1 MDRSRI
7 ALDTDTLLVGATDS
21 FECQSLVNLLSLNSG
36 TPALYVG
43 CWGEATV
50 GEIFYVIPGKSPCF
64 ECYAGFRRES
74 EELSIRDSRKYTD
87 LDFDQTKVPGQ
98 AGLWPNILIICG
110 FAFQLIL
117 ALLGADERRSRE
129 LIDESQTLFLA
140 NIGDFASEL
149 PLWTVTP
156 GAVRKGC
163 AICDPAH
170 LPELRVE
177 VG

>member
-1 MDRSRI
+1 
-7 ALDTDTLLVGATDS
+7 
-21 FECQSLVNLLSLNSG
+21 
-36 TPALYVG
+36 
-43 CWGEATV
+43 
-50 GEIFYVIPGKSPCF
+50 VIPGKTPCF

-74 EELSIRDSRKYTD
+74 EELSIRDPRKYTD

-98 AGLWPNILIICG
+98 EGLWPNILIICG

-177 VG
+177 TE